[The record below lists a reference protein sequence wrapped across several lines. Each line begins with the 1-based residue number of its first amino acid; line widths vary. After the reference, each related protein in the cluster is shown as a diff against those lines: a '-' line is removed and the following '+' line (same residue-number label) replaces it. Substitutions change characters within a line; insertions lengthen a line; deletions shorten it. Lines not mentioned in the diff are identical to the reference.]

1 MSFESEELRTQ
12 QTNAMEF
19 AAPVN
24 AEAPVIVDADAAVRT
39 GPPFVEADIH
49 TEDHLAPDTESD
61 ILYTGDSPS
70 LISKETLGALARQFS
85 PLLVPIPFALLI
97 FLFTLPATL
106 QGPPAHPSSLVMGVL
121 LLAATILQG
130 TLLYVAGASD
140 VFWLLSVV
148 GGYVLFVALG
158 VGAVFGWVPALAT
171 LLVLLVL
178 SILPVRR
185 GIHATKEGYVDL
197 VESFGRYTHT
207 LYPGLNLLMPWEK
220 VTDRLSIQEIT
231 WTCPEQKVSL
241 SREQIVRLTATISYH
256 LWPADAHLAAH
267 TVQDW
272 EQSLRVL
279 FVGTLQSVVNALTP
293 ADFVSW
299 SQSVY
304 LPAKDET
311 SAFNPTAA
319 TRWDKIN
326 DALSRRVQDQV
337 AAWGV
342 QVNWVRIQEPMILPY
357 TSDEHKA
364 PVTRMATQVS
374 EPEPVIAPPPVPEKP
389 PEKIPTAAPAPL
401 ASPLP
406 KALGSK
412 AVKVEV
418 LVDAYNAVREGTIAD
433 PVTILEIAQRFEQLA
448 NDAEASKLL
457 DFDAARAANTLRQRA
472 QKYQERAKG
481 STT

>member
-19 AAPVN
+19 AASVN

-39 GPPFVEADIH
+39 GQPFVEADID

-61 ILYTGDSPS
+61 ILYSEDRPS
-70 LISKETLGALARQFS
+70 LISKETLGAFVRQFS
-85 PLLVPIPFALLI
+85 PLLVPVPFALLI

-130 TLLYVAGASD
+130 TLLYIAGASD
-140 VFWLLSVV
+140 VFWFLSVV

-158 VGAVFGWVPALAT
+158 VGAVFGLVPALAT
-171 LLVLLVL
+171 LLVLLAL
-178 SILPVRR
+178 GILPVRR

-197 VESFGRYTHT
+197 VESFGRYTHA
-207 LYPGLNLLMPWEK
+207 LYPGLNLLMPWER
-220 VTDRLSIQEIT
+220 VTDRLNIQEIT
-231 WTCPEQKVSL
+231 WTCPEQKVSI
-241 SREQIVRLTATISYH
+241 SREQMVRLTATISYH

-267 TVQDW
+267 AVQDW
-272 EQSLRVL
+272 EQSLQVL

-299 SQSVY
+299 SQSLY
-304 LPAKDET
+304 LPAKGDT
-311 SAFNPTAA
+311 SAFNPAAA

-326 DALSRRVQDQV
+326 EALSMRVQDQV

-342 QVNWVRIQEPMILPY
+342 QVSWVRIQEPMILPH

-364 PVTRMATQVS
+364 TVARAATQVS
-374 EPEPVIAPPPVPEKP
+374 TPEPVIVSPPVPAKP
-389 PEKIPTAAPAPL
+389 PEKTPTASPAPV
-401 ASPLP
+401 ARPLP

-412 AVKVEV
+412 AVKVET
-418 LVDAYNAVREGTIAD
+418 LIEAYNAVREGNITD
-433 PVTILEIAQRFEQLA
+433 PATILEIARQFEQLA
-448 NDAEASKLL
+448 SDAEASKLL

-472 QKYQERAKG
+472 QKYQERANG
-481 STT
+481 STA